1 MGSHCG
7 QGLSHQRG
15 EAFSLPHTRP
25 RSPLGQLKMLQFL
38 GLNPFAPWQGD
49 SLPRTRPVL
58 LLATQVQCLVLNQD
72 FSACKAAAFQVLLSL
87 ILPLSAG
94 IFLLSSEL
102 HEGNPHL

>member
-1 MGSHCG
+1 
-7 QGLSHQRG
+7 
-15 EAFSLPHTRP
+15 
-25 RSPLGQLKMLQFL
+25 MLQFL

-49 SLPRTRPVL
+49 SLPRTLPAL
-58 LLATQVQCLVLNQD
+58 LLATQVQCLVLNRD

-87 ILPLSAG
+87 IAPLSTC

>member
-1 MGSHCG
+1 MNGITLWAGAGPTSEER
-7 QGLSHQRG
+7 LS
-15 EAFSLPHTRP
+15 PCHTHVQC
-25 RSPLGQLKMLQFL
+25 PLLQCL

-49 SLPRTRPVL
+49 SLPRTLPVL

-87 ILPLSAG
+87 IVPLSAG

-102 HEGNPHL
+102 HEGNPRL